1 MVPNRPPSNLPILGL
16 PNIAG
21 SCVTE
26 FAFML
31 FASVVMLFLGQACL
45 VLGFVWALRKQRPP
59 LLEDHQLPKA
69 AVILCL
75 RGSDPF
81 LGDCLLGLLGQD
93 YPNFEVRVV
102 VDHPDDP
109 AYRCVAEA
117 IQTTGASNVA
127 LEVLRDK
134 RATCSLKCS
143 SLLQVVNALDDS
155 YEFVAQIDAD
165 TIAHPT
171 WLRELASA
179 LQDERVGAAT
189 GNRWYMPAT
198 PTVGSLVRY
207 TWNAAAVVQ
216 MVWYH
221 VAWGGTLA
229 IKTRVFRETN
239 ILEKWG
245 QAFCEDT
252 LVFGVLKQIGLR
264 VAFVPSLMMI
274 NREEC
279 SLGGFFSWVRRQ
291 LLTARLYHPAWLAVV
306 GHGVVTTIIPLMALA
321 TSIAALATGNYQ
333 AAVWSAAALL
343 LYEASIAVLLIPME
357 LAMRQI
363 AELRGENSN
372 WLSPGGQLKCLAI
385 IPLTQIVY
393 AAALMSSLL
402 IRRVVWRGIDYHVE
416 GPWNITRE
424 RYQSYAATSGNDA
437 QKSL

>member
-1 MVPNRPPSNLPILGL
+1 
-16 PNIAG
+16 
-21 SCVTE
+21 
-26 FAFML
+26 ML
-31 FASVVMLFLGQACL
+31 FASVVVLFLGQAGL
-45 VLGFVWALRKQRPP
+45 VLGFVWVLRKQRPP
-59 LLEDHQLPKA
+59 LLEDQQLPKA
-69 AVILCL
+69 AVVLCL

-81 LGDCLLGLLGQD
+81 LGDCLLGLLRQD

-109 AYRCVAEA
+109 AYRCAAEA
-117 IQTTGASNVA
+117 IQTTDASNIA
-127 LEVLRDK
+127 LEVLQDK
-134 RATCSLKCS
+134 RTTCSLKCS

-171 WLRELASA
+171 WLRELATA

-221 VAWGGTLA
+221 IAWGGTLA
-229 IKTRVFRETN
+229 IKTRAFRETN

-252 LVFGVLKQIGLR
+252 MVFGVLKQIGLR

-291 LLTARLYHPAWLAVV
+291 LLTTRLYHPAWLAVV
-306 GHGVVTTIIPLMALA
+306 GHGVVTTIVPFMALA
-321 TSIAALATGNYQ
+321 VAIAALATGNYQ

-343 LYEASIAVLLIPME
+343 LYEASIAVLLLPME

-363 AELRGENSN
+363 AKLRGENSH

-385 IPLTQIVY
+385 MPLTQIVY
-393 AAALMSSLL
+393 AVALIAASFTR
-402 IRRVVWRGIDYHVE
+402 IARWRGITYQIGGPQKIRMEKYSPYHSDDE
-416 GPWNITRE
+416 K
-424 RYQSYAATSGNDA
+424 
-437 QKSL
+437 KSVSL